1 MHAPARKGTHASVGS
16 GAVVGAWGGTRTVGE
31 RCMHTGRQAERVEE
45 GVEVAQQRR
54 VVARLQ
60 LQAVVA
66 LLDGGDVLAHGA
78 QLRVEDVQADLE
90 VLQLIRHVVHAL

>member
-1 MHAPARKGTHASVGS
+1 
-16 GAVVGAWGGTRTVGE
+16 
-31 RCMHTGRQAERVEE
+31 MHTGRQAERVEE